1 MGEYPRTQ
9 MSLGL
14 TRVSRPMLVGACLVC
29 WCLIPECG
37 IRVVADWSGCPKG
50 IICMTRGWVSTVAQH
65 RWMGAIA
72 FKASVY
78 VRTMGLVTVCF
89 EIVIKALVVLGT
101 RRFI

>member
-1 MGEYPRTQ
+1 
-9 MSLGL
+9 
-14 TRVSRPMLVGACLVC
+14 
-29 WCLIPECG
+29 
-37 IRVVADWSGCPKG
+37 
-50 IICMTRGWVSTVAQH
+50 MTRGWVSTVAQH

-72 FKASVY
+72 FKAPVY